1 MRQGNKGQRQ
11 KPKSFLSKD
20 ALCRISR
27 PNKHVNREVMGMQ
40 SGSIEEFAN
49 WLKKLEGSLA
59 DPTAAG
65 PASCFILCHLR
76 VQEKV
81 MQ

>member
-1 MRQGNKGQRQ
+1 
-11 KPKSFLSKD
+11 
-20 ALCRISR
+20 
-27 PNKHVNREVMGMQ
+27 MGMQ

-49 WLKKLEGSLA
+49 WLKRLEGSLA